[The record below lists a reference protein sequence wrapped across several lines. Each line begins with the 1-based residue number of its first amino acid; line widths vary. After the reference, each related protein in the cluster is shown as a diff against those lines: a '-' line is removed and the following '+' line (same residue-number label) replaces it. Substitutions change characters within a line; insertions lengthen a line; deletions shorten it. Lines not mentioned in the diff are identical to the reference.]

1 MNLPAVGIGP
11 YLEGLA
17 GLDQDDIELLVAPPF
32 PYLAQVQSLIATM
45 DLRAAV
51 CAQDCSDQQAGAFT
65 GEVSAAMIAGVGAR
79 FVIVG
84 HSERRSHYGEDD
96 ETVGRKLRRASAA
109 GLTPVLC
116 VGEDLESRN
125 RGQTAALLGRQLEV
139 LRDFD
144 APVLVAYEPVWAI
157 GTGHNATPEMAAE
170 AHRFIRGRLELEW
183 SVLYGGSVTPE
194 NARELAAEG
203 QIDGFLVGGA
213 SLESARLRRICQEMS
228 SAIRS

>member
-65 GEVSAAMIAGVGAR
+65 GEVSAAMIAGVGAK

-84 HSERRSHYGEDD
+84 HSERRTHYGEDD

-170 AHRFIRGRLELEW
+170 AHRFIRGRLEREW

-194 NARELAAEG
+194 NARELAAEE

>member
-65 GEVSAAMIAGVGAR
+65 GEVSAAMIAEVGAR

-84 HSERRSHYGEDD
+84 HSERRTHYGEDD

-157 GTGHNATPEMAAE
+157 GTGRNATPEMAAE

-183 SVLYGGSVTPE
+183 SVLYGGSVTPK
-194 NARELAAEG
+194 NARELAAEE

>member
-65 GEVSAAMIAGVGAR
+65 GEVSAAMIAGVGAK

-84 HSERRSHYGEDD
+84 HSERRTHYGEDD

-157 GTGHNATPEMAAE
+157 GTGRNATPEMAAE

-194 NARELAAEG
+194 NARELAAEE